1 MIYNNITLAQKV
13 AKNNISKK
21 IKELMSLN
29 EYSQDGILYKRNK
42 ISGEW
47 LQQ

>member
-13 AKNNISKK
+13 SKNNILETIKK
-21 IKELMSLN
+21 LQNLN
-29 EYSQDGILYKRNK
+29 NFEYQGVIYKRNQ

-47 LQQ
+47 VQI